1 MPAIQREACAAA
13 PEPGRAAFF
22 PAPDAC
28 IIPHAALPV
37 RGER

>member
-1 MPAIQREACAAA
+1 MPAIQ
-13 PEPGRAAFF
+13 RAAFF